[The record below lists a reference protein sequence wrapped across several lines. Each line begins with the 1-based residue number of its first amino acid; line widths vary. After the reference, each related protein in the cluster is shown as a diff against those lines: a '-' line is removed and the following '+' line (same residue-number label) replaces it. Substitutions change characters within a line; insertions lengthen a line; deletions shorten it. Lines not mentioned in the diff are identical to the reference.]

1 MMLRR
6 KRFWRAIAARYC
18 AAHTTPASARM
29 ASNPTRKYHHVSPPR
44 SNTGSVAAMPGGGGK
59 EGAAAL
65 LDGDTVTLPLLDTV
79 SPLLAP
85 EPLTETEDDVLTLL
99 DAMSVTEGVLVGVA
113 VEVR

>member
-1 MMLRR
+1 
-6 KRFWRAIAARYC
+6 
-18 AAHTTPASARM
+18 
-29 ASNPTRKYHHVSPPR
+29 
-44 SNTGSVAAMPGGGGK
+44 MPGGGGK

-85 EPLTETEDDVLTLL
+85 EPLTGKEDDGLAAITAVGDVNMGVPPRVLGVAEGLAPKEIDALGDVLTLL
-99 DAMSVTEGVLVGVA
+99 VALSVTEGVLVGVA